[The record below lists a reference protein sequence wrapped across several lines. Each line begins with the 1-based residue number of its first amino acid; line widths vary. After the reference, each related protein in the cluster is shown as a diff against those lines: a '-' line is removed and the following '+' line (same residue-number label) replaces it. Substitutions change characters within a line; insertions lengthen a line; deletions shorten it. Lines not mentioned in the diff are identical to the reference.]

1 MKLDVVVDGQGI
13 PLGTVTAAANVA
25 ETALAEPVLDDVP
38 IDFPPGIP
46 HLADKGYDSD
56 ELRDAMQERHL
67 KLISPHRN
75 GRVRSSRNDGR
86 RLRRY
91 ARRYIVERTN
101 AWLHSFRR
109 LINRWEYDTF
119 MYHGLV
125 RLACIVI
132 AFRRL

>member
-1 MKLDVVVDGQGI
+1 MKLEVVVDAQGI

-38 IDFPPGIP
+38 IDLPAGIP
-46 HLADKGYDSD
+46 LLADKGYDSD
-56 ELRDAMQERHL
+56 ALRDAMEARHL

-75 GRVRSSRNDGR
+75 RRVRSSRNDGR
-86 RLRRY
+86 CLRRY

-101 AWLHSFRR
+101 SWLHSFRR
-109 LINRWEYDTF
+109 LINRWEYYTF
-119 MYHGLV
+119 MYDGFV
-125 RLACIVI
+125 RLACIMI